1 MENAKKYL
9 IASYVITIFSIG
21 FLSYLSSLNSQN
33 ILIFSLVFIGL
44 ISVIF
49 FYGINLLKSK
59 KEEII
64 FSEIEKKDIFLEKEF
79 LEMLAENIIMF
90 IIMFCLL
97 ITCELLIF

>member
-9 IASYVITIFSIG
+9 VASYVVTLFSVG

-33 ILIFSLVFIGL
+33 ILTFSLVFIVL

-49 FYGINLLKSK
+49 FYGINLLKNK

-64 FSEIEKKDIFLEKEF
+64 FSEIEKRYLFGKRIFRRFK
-79 LEMLAENIIMF
+79 
-90 IIMFCLL
+90 
-97 ITCELLIF
+97 

>member
-9 IASYVITIFSIG
+9 VASYVVTLFSVG

-33 ILIFSLVFIGL
+33 ILTFSLVFIVL

-49 FYGINLLKSK
+49 FYGINLLKNK

-64 FSEIEKKDIFLEKEF
+64 FSEIEKKRYLLGKRIFRRFK
-79 LEMLAENIIMF
+79 
-90 IIMFCLL
+90 
-97 ITCELLIF
+97 

>member
-9 IASYVITIFSIG
+9 VASYVVTLFSVG

-33 ILIFSLVFIGL
+33 ILTFSLVFIVL

-64 FSEIEKKDIFLEKEF
+64 FSEIEKKISFWKKNF
-79 LEMLAENIIMF
+79 
-90 IIMFCLL
+90 
-97 ITCELLIF
+97 

>member
-9 IASYVITIFSIG
+9 VASYVVTLFSVG

-33 ILIFSLVFIGL
+33 ILTFSLVFIVL

-49 FYGINLLKSK
+49 FYGINLLKNK

-64 FSEIEKKDIFLEKEF
+64 FSEIEKKISFWKKNF
-79 LEMLAENIIMF
+79 
-90 IIMFCLL
+90 
-97 ITCELLIF
+97 